1 MSTETPTSETPNN
14 QTPASDPAP
23 EAATPANPEVAQ
35 KVSEAIARGEAAAAA
50 VAAEQAA
57 PKPKEKKPSEPK
69 PKPAPAPTAAEIEAD
84 IAAARER
91 LTSTLVQLEDAV
103 TPASFAR
110 RAKTTVKGVYVDE
123 FGGIKVKNV
132 AITAGVVVGA
142 IVLVKII
149 K

>member
-1 MSTETPTSETPNN
+1 MSTETPTNAPTPEEDAL
-14 QTPASDPAP
+14 TV
-23 EAATPANPEVAQ
+23 ATPRSPEVAES
-35 KVSEAIARGEAAAAA
+35 VAEAIARGEAAAAD
-50 VAAEQAA
+50 VAAKQAA
-57 PKPKEKKPSEPK
+57 PKQKKPAEPK
-69 PKPAPAPTAAEIEAD
+69 PKPVPAPTAAEIEAD

-110 RAKTTVKGVYVDE
+110 RAKTGVKNVYVDE

-132 AITAGVVVGA
+132 AITAGAVVGV
-142 IVLVKII
+142 IVLIKII